1 MPETKDPF
9 VHLHVHTDRSLLDGC
24 CRIDLLA
31 QRAAELG
38 MPALAMTD
46 HGNLFGAVEFYRQ
59 MTANGIKPLIGCEI
73 YLVHDHGMDDRP
85 KREKKRS
92 DDMVDVPEEELGPEH
107 FPKNQIHHKTLIA
120 KNFTGYQNLVKL
132 VSDAHV
138 RGMYYRP
145 RTDME
150 QLAKYSEGI
159 IGLSGCINGVASQ
172 YLIYSDY
179 ESARKATAEFVDIFG
194 KEDYFIEIQDH
205 GMSAQ
210 RRVIPGLLKLAKEF
224 DLKVVC
230 ANDVHYVRQEDWET
244 HDALLCI
251 QTGKVIAEEKRM
263 RYPSRQFYLKSAA
276 EMAQV
281 FREIPE
287 SLTNTLEVAERVD
300 LKLEFGVTHY
310 PVFEKPETLEVRST
324 DTEFDRILDIYVT
337 EQEKVNRQ
345 NGIEDAEILAP
356 ARREELRNNGRLL
369 FDLCKKGVRER
380 YGVDYDRPENSTP
393 PAGAD
398 PDFVERVRRQL
409 DYELAIIA
417 GTGFVDYFLIVWD
430 FIDWARRQGIPVGP
444 GRGSGAGCLVAYV
457 LRITDIDPLRFGLLF
472 ERMLN
477 LERVSPPDFDVDFCM
492 RRRDEV
498 VHYVRDKYGSDS
510 VANIVTYGTF
520 GPKMV
525 VRDLARVNGLEFKD
539 GDRIAKMIPDELG
552 ITMEQSIQKSP
563 DLREAIKNDPVTRK
577 IIAQGRVIEGMVR
590 NTGKHA
596 CGIIIADRKLTD
608 LVPVCLQEGDLT
620 TQYAKGPVEDLGLL
634 KMDFLGLKNLTVIS
648 DAEEAIRTTRGKPD
662 FRIEDIPLEDQATFD
677 LLNEGS
683 TVGVFQLESDGMQSL
698 CRQIGLS
705 SFEEIIALIALY
717 RPGPM
722 QFIPQFIEGKKDP
735 SKIHVPH
742 PLLKELV
749 EETYGVLVYQE
760 QVMQSARIIAGYTLG
775 NADILRRAMGKK
787 KKEVMAEQ
795 RQAFI
800 EGAKETNDIGR
811 REAEEIFAILE
822 KFAEYGF
829 NKSHS
834 AAYAM
839 ISYRTAYLKANYPV
853 EFMAALLSAE
863 LGNADKVAT
872 YVSEAL
878 ARGIPVLG
886 PDINESRHN
895 FTPVPG
901 ATEGDPGRI
910 RFGMS
915 AIKGVGDAATAKIIE
930 DRDARGPYKDFT
942 DFVARTDLRAVNRRT
957 LENLIRTG
965 TFDSFGED
973 RAGLLA
979 NLDSLLGVAMAEKK
993 DRESGQGSLF
1003 DLMETP
1009 VGDEGAADG
1018 TTRIEVDPMDRKE
1031 KLTHEKELLGF
1042 YLSGHPLDDYGL
1054 LADAILSVDPGQ
1066 TQDLEDEETF
1076 RLTGVISA
1084 LEERMTRKSGEPWAK
1099 FNLLTRTKSLPIT
1112 VFPKNF
1118 AKNRAHIAANNIV
1131 VVEGRA
1137 ARRDEGV
1144 DLLGLSVRLLSEAI
1158 PQMIRKITW
1167 VIRPDENGRDFLQ
1180 ALRAEM
1186 TFDESGLPATIAI
1199 LAEEESAFLA
1209 EISRSLRVPSSWP
1222 RIARL
1227 RGHPG
1232 VVGLRVSAT
1241 EPREIDD
1248 RPHWKRRQ
1256 SERKAG

>member
-1 MPETKDPF
+1 MPTDQQPF

-31 QRAAELG
+31 DRAAELG
-38 MPALAMTD
+38 MPAIAMTD
-46 HGNLFGAVEFYRQ
+46 HGNLFGAIEFYRQ
-59 MTANGIKPLIGCEI
+59 MAQRGIKPLIGCEI
-73 YLVHDHGMDDRP
+73 YLVHDHTMDERP
-85 KREKKRS
+85 KRERKRA
-92 DDMVDVPEEELGPEH
+92 DDMADVPEEELGPEN
-107 FPKNQIHHKTLIA
+107 FPKHQIHHKTLIA
-120 KNFTGYQNLVKL
+120 KDFTGYQNLVKL
-132 VSDAHV
+132 VSNAHTK
-138 RGMYYRP
+138 GMYYRP

-150 QLAKYSEGI
+150 QLAKHSEGI

-179 ESARKATAEFVDIFG
+179 ERAREATAQFVDIFG
-194 KEDYFIEIQDH
+194 KDNYFIEIQDH
-205 GMSAQ
+205 GMPAQ
-210 RRVIPGLLKLAKEF
+210 RRTIPGLLKLAKEF
-224 DLKVVC
+224 GLKVVC
-230 ANDVHYVRQEDWET
+230 ANDVHYVRKEDWET

-251 QTGKVIAEEKRM
+251 QTGKVIADENRM
-263 RYPSRQFYLKSAA
+263 RYPSRQFYLKSGA

-281 FREIPE
+281 FKEIPE
-287 SLTNTLEVAERVD
+287 SLTNTLEVADRVD
-300 LKLEFGVTHY
+300 LKLEFGVSHY
-310 PVFEKPETLEVRST
+310 PVFEKPETLEIQT
-324 DTEFDRILDIYVT
+324 PPEEFDRILDIYVR

-345 NGIEDAEILAP
+345 NGIEGAEILP
-356 ARREELRNNGRLL
+356 AEKREVLKANGRVL
-369 FDLCKKGVRER
+369 FDLCKKGVLAR
-380 YGVDYDRPENSTP
+380 YGVDYDHPENFKP
-393 PAGAD
+393 GPKQKAD
-398 PDFVERVRRQL
+398 FGERVCRQL
-409 DYELAIIA
+409 DYELAIIT

-457 LRITDIDPLRFGLLF
+457 LKITDIDPLRFGLLF

-498 VHYVRDKYGSDS
+498 VNYVRAKYGSDS

-525 VRDLARVNGLEFKD
+525 VRDLARVNGVEYKEA
-539 GDRIAKMIPDELG
+539 DRLAKMVPDDLG
-552 ITMEQSIQKSP
+552 ITMEGAIEKSP
-563 DLREAIKNDPVTRK
+563 DLRESMKTNAITRK
-577 IIAQGRVIEGMVR
+577 IIEQGKVIEGMVR

-596 CGIIIADRKLTD
+596 CGIIIADRRLTD

-648 DAEEAIRTTRGKPD
+648 DAEEFIRTARNQED
-662 FRIEDIPLEDQATFD
+662 FRIEDITLEDQATFD
-677 LLNEGS
+677 LLNSGQ
-683 TVGVFQLESDGMQSL
+683 TVGVFQLESDGMQGLS
-698 CRQIGLS
+698 RQIGLS

-760 QVMQSARIIAGYTLG
+760 QVMQSARIIAGFTLG

-787 KKEVMAEQ
+787 KKDVMAEQ
-795 RQAFI
+795 KAIFVQ
-800 EGAKETNDIGR
+800 GAKETNGLSR

-863 LGNADKVAT
+863 LGNADKVAN
-872 YVSEAL
+872 YVSEAI
-878 ARGIPVLG
+878 AMGIPVLG

-901 ATEGDPGRI
+901 EGAGDAGRI

-930 DRDARGPYKDFT
+930 ERDQNGNYKDFT
-942 DFVARTDLRAVNRRT
+942 DFVARTDLKAVNRRT

-979 NLDSLLGVAMAEKK
+979 NLDALLSTAMSEKK

-1003 DLMETP
+1003 DLMDTGESDVAP
-1009 VGDEGAADG
+1009 ANG
-1018 TTRIEVDPMDRKE
+1018 TARIEVDPMDRRE
-1031 KLTHEKELLGF
+1031 MLTHEKELLGF
-1042 YLSGHPLDDYGL
+1042 YLSGHPLDEYGM
-1054 LADAILSVDPGQ
+1054 LAECLFSVDPAEYDQ
-1066 TQDLEDEETF
+1066 LDDEENF
-1076 RLTGVISA
+1076 RFVGVISG
-1084 LEERMTRKSGEPWAK
+1084 LEQRMTRKSGEPWAK

-1118 AKNRAHIAANNIV
+1118 EKNRHHIEMNNIV
-1131 VVEGRA
+1131 IVEGRA

-1144 DLLGLSVRLLSEAI
+1144 DLHGLAI
-1158 PQMIRKITW
+1158 RPLHSAISQLIRKMTW
-1167 VIRPDENGRDFLQ
+1167 VIRADSGATDFLRT
-1180 ALRAEM
+1180 LREQL
-1186 TFDESGLPATIAI
+1186 TFDETGIPLCILVLPEENRAFR
-1199 LAEEESAFLA
+1199 AEVSQT
-1209 EISRSLRVPSSWP
+1209 LRIPPSWP
-1222 RIARL
+1222 RVLRL
-1227 RGHPG
+1227 RNHPA
-1232 VVGLRVSAT
+1232 VIGLSVSPAP
-1241 EPREIDD
+1241 PREIED
-1248 RPHWKRRQ
+1248 RPRWKKR
-1256 SERKAG
+1256 

>member
-1 MPETKDPF
+1 MSGSHNPF

-31 QRAAELG
+31 DRAAELG

-46 HGNLFGAVEFYRQ
+46 HGNLFGAIEFYRQ
-59 MTANGIKPLIGCEI
+59 MTKRGIKPLIGCEI
-73 YLVHDHGMDDRP
+73 YLVHDHMMDERP
-85 KREKKRS
+85 KRERKRS
-92 DDMVDVPEEELGPEH
+92 DDMVDVPVEELGPEN

-120 KNFTGYQNLVKL
+120 KDFTGYQNLVKL
-132 VSDAHV
+132 VSDAHTN
-138 RGMYYRP
+138 GMYYRP

-150 QLAKYSEGI
+150 QLAKHSEGI

-179 ESARKATAEFVDIFG
+179 QKAREATAQFIDIFG
-194 KEDYFIEIQDH
+194 KDNYFIEIQDH
-205 GMSAQ
+205 GMPAQ
-210 RRVIPGLLKLAKEF
+210 RRIIPGLVKLAKEF

-230 ANDVHYVRQEDWET
+230 ANDVHYVRKEDWET

-251 QTGKVIAEEKRM
+251 QTGKVIADEQRM
-263 RYPSRQFYLKSAA
+263 RYPSRQFYLKSEA

-281 FREIPE
+281 FKEIPE
-287 SLTNTLEVAERVD
+287 SVTNTLEVAERVD
-300 LKLEFGVTHY
+300 LKLEFGVSHY
-310 PVFEKPETLEVRST
+310 PVFQKPETIEIQTRS
-324 DTEFDRILDIYVT
+324 DEFDKILDIYIE
-337 EQEKVNRQ
+337 EQKKVNKQ
-345 NGIEDAEILAP
+345 NGVEDGIILTDEK
-356 ARREELRNNGRLL
+356 RELLKGNGRVL
-369 FDLCKKGVRER
+369 FDLCKKGVLER
-380 YGVDYDRPENSTP
+380 YGVDYDHPEK
-393 PAGAD
+393 
-398 PDFVERVRRQL
+398 FVPGPKQDEGYAKRVCDQL
-409 DYELAIIA
+409 EYELAIIS

-457 LRITDIDPLRFGLLF
+457 LKITDIDPLRFGLLF

-498 VHYVRDKYGSDS
+498 VSYVREKYGADS

-525 VRDLARVNGLEFKD
+525 VRDLARVNGLEYKD
-539 GDRIAKMIPDELG
+539 ADRLAKMVPDDLG
-552 ITMEQSIQKSP
+552 ISMAGAIEKSQ
-563 DLREAIKNDPVTRK
+563 DLREAIKTDPIARK
-577 IIAQGRVIEGMVR
+577 IVDQGKVIEGMVR

-648 DAEEAIRTTRGKPD
+648 DAESFIRTSHNKPD
-662 FRIEDIPLEDQATFD
+662 FRIEDISLEDQATFD
-677 LLNEGS
+677 LLNEGR
-683 TVGVFQLESDGMQSL
+683 TVGVFQLESDGMQALS
-698 CRQIGLS
+698 RQIGLS

-722 QFIPQFIEGKKDP
+722 QFIPQFIEGKKDR

-760 QVMQSARIIAGYTLG
+760 QVMQSARIIAGFTLG

-787 KKEVMAEQ
+787 KKDVMAEQ
-795 RQAFI
+795 KAIFVK
-800 EGAKETNDIGR
+800 GAKETNNIAR
-811 REAEEIFAILE
+811 REAEEIFGILE

-839 ISYRTAYLKANYPV
+839 VSYRTAYLKANYPV
-853 EFMAALLSAE
+853 EFMAGLLSAE
-863 LGNADKVAT
+863 LGNADKVAN
-872 YVSEAL
+872 YVSEAIAL
-878 ARGIPVLG
+878 GIPVLG

-895 FTPVPG
+895 FTPVP
-901 ATEGDPGRI
+901 AENEGDKGRI

-915 AIKGVGDAATAKIIE
+915 AIKGVGDSATAKIIE
-930 DRDARGPYKDFT
+930 ERDNNGHYTDFT
-942 DFVARTDLRAVNRRT
+942 DFVARTDMKAVNRRT

-973 RAGLLA
+973 RASLLA
-979 NLDSLLGVAMAEKK
+979 NLDALLSAAMAERK

-1003 DLMETP
+1003 DLMEESTE
-1009 VGDEGAADG
+1009 DEAPNDG
-1018 TTRIEVDPMDRKE
+1018 TTRIEVDPMGRKE

-1042 YLSGHPLDDYGL
+1042 YLSGHPLDDYGM
-1054 LADAILSVDPGQ
+1054 LADCLLSDDPAEYEE
-1066 TQDLEDEETF
+1066 LEDEETF
-1076 RLTGVISA
+1076 RFTGVISG
-1084 LEERMTRKSGEPWAK
+1084 LEQRMTRKTGDPWAK

-1112 VFPKNF
+1112 VFPKSF
-1118 AKNRAHIAANNIV
+1118 EKNRNFIGMNNIV
-1131 VVEGRA
+1131 VVEGRV

-1144 DLLGLSVRLLSEAI
+1144 DLHGLAIRPLHNSLS
-1158 PQMIRKITW
+1158 QLIRKMTW
-1167 VIRPDENGRDFLQ
+1167 VIRGNDDGTRFLKE
-1180 ALRAEM
+1180 LRNSM
-1186 TFDESGLPATIAI
+1186 TFDESGLPITVVVMADGDRAYR
-1199 LAEEESAFLA
+1199 AEVSQT
-1209 EISRSLRVPSSWP
+1209 LRIPPHWP
-1222 RIARL
+1222 RIQKL
-1227 RGHPG
+1227 REHPA
-1232 VVGLRVSAT
+1232 VVGIRLSVT

-1248 RPHWKRRQ
+1248 RPHWMKRQRDRQ
-1256 SERKAG
+1256 AG